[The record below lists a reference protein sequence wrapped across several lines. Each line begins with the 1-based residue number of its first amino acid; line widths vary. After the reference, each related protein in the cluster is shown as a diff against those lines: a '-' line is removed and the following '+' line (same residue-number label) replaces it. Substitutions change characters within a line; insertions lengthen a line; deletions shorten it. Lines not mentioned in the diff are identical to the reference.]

1 MAKPVAVTDATFK
14 KEVLESKVPVLTD
27 FWAEWCG
34 PCKRI
39 APVLEEVANEMDG
52 QLKIAKVDVD
62 VNQQTMMQY
71 SIMAIPTLLLFK
83 QGKVVAARVFSVSQ
97 PVDKIDPPAV
107 VAAFDAAFAGVAREL
122 IAWAVQTL

>member
-14 KEVLESKVPVLTD
+14 KEVLESEVPVLTD

-52 QLKIAKVDVD
+52 QLKIAKIDVD

-83 QGKVVAARVFSVSQ
+83 QGKVVAQMVGFKNKDDLVRTL
-97 PVDKIDPPAV
+97 KTH
-107 VAAFDAAFAGVAREL
+107 VA
-122 IAWAVQTL
+122 